1 MSIFLVII
9 NLIIFLLALLSLWVM
24 AKKHV
29 KFPKRVFF
37 ALGLGIV
44 LGLLLHLVYG
54 VEGTVTSQTTDWV
67 GLIGNGYIALLQMIV
82 IPLIFV
88 SIVAAFTKIEI
99 GEKFAKVGS
108 FIFMFLIGTVTIA
121 AMIGI
126 IYALAFNLD
135 ASSIDLGQ
143 AENARSAEIADKAK
157 GLTATT
163 LPT

>member
-54 VEGTVTSQTTDWV
+54 VEGTVTSQTTDW
-67 GLIGNGYIALLQMIV
+67 
-82 IPLIFV
+82 
-88 SIVAAFTKIEI
+88 
-99 GEKFAKVGS
+99 
-108 FIFMFLIGTVTIA
+108 
-121 AMIGI
+121 
-126 IYALAFNLD
+126 
-135 ASSIDLGQ
+135 
-143 AENARSAEIADKAK
+143 SA
-157 GLTATT
+157 
-163 LPT
+163 